1 MQLKKNEMKIIQLL
15 LASDNYISSYEI
27 ANSTGI
33 SRRRVRDEMKNVK
46 DILASLHLNLLSKPS
61 QGYYI
66 EGKSSQD
73 LTELQSIINKK
84 ERNDDSLIPSLPD
97 ERSNYILSRLI
108 NSKEYIKLETLADE
122 LLVSRATI
130 ANDLVSIKNEF
141 KKYGLKFNQKPNYGI
156 YISGPETGKRK
167 CLVDG
172 IFKSLNI
179 SDMYFDF
186 LDTYFNSPDY
196 EIIQILKEY
205 AIFISDISLIDFLI
219 SFSISAA
226 RISCGYLINQ
236 KTEDFEK
243 YQNQTEYFVAQKL
256 ALYAKEHLD
265 VEFDEYEIQN
275 ITIQLICKRS
285 TKGLTFIKNQNIIN
299 LQNEILDKIKEKT
312 LITFNDKHFNKVFPL
327 YLKYTL
333 IRQKY
338 GEKIR
343 TPLYEDIQY
352 DYPLPYYLAQ
362 IVSNVIKKHTKISL
376 SRSEIT
382 NFTILFNNTINNKK
396 YSQKKVLLINCMSE
410 SIKTFINHFVEKE
423 LYDQLVITKSIHY
436 YEIEEQNL
444 EQYDLIIS
452 TAPIHHQLPIPVIS
466 INYIMTQDDIIRI
479 KSYLSYL
486 FNDEQLLYY
495 FHPNFYQTH
504 IQVKTL
510 KGLATSF
517 YQSLK
522 TVYRLN
528 NSKKNDIMNK
538 NICSIHTFENQIG
551 LLRLSRPLN
560 SNNIISII
568 VLEEPMT
575 IENQTFKIA
584 ILFSCADN
592 QNVMYNTLFSTLKNI
607 SENKED
613 LDKLSSHISY
623 TEFLSIL
630 LKINKIKKK
639 KMNFFA
645 DIYIERRLNICTVRK

>member
-27 ANSTGI
+27 ANSTDI

-46 DILASLHLNLLSKPS
+46 DILESLHLNLLSKPS

-73 LTELQSIINKK
+73 LTELQSIINKN
-84 ERNDDSLIPSLPD
+84 ERDDDSLIPSLPD

-108 NSKEYIKLETLADE
+108 NNKDYMKLETLADE

-130 ANDLVSIKNEF
+130 ANDLVSIKKEF

-167 CLVDG
+167 CLVDSV
-172 IFKSLNI
+172 FKNLNV

-196 EIIQILKEY
+196 EIIQILSEY
-205 AIFISDISLIDFLI
+205 AISISDISLIDFLI

-226 RISCGYLINQ
+226 RISCGYLIGHQ
-236 KTEDFEK
+236 TEGFEK
-243 YQNQTEYFVAQKL
+243 YQNRTEYFVAKKL
-256 ALYAKEHLD
+256 ALYAREHFN

-285 TKGLTFIKNQNIIN
+285 TKGLTFIKDLNIIN

-312 LITFNDKHFNKVFPL
+312 LITFNDEHFNKVFPL
-327 YLKYTL
+327 YLKYIL

-352 DYPLPYYLAQ
+352 DYPLAYYLAQ
-362 IVSNVIKKHTKISL
+362 IVSQTIKKHTKTGI

-436 YEIEEQNL
+436 YEIEEQDLN
-444 EQYDLIIS
+444 QYDLIIS
-452 TAPIHHQLPIPVIS
+452 TASIHRQLPIPVIS

-486 FNDEQLLYY
+486 FNDEQMLYY

-504 IQVKTL
+504 VSVKTL
-510 KGLATSF
+510 KGLATNF
-517 YQSLK
+517 YQSIK

-528 NSKKNDIMNK
+528 DSKKNDIMNK

-568 VLEEPMT
+568 ILEEPMT

-613 LDKLSSHISY
+613 LDKLISHIPY

-630 LKINKIKKK
+630 LKNK
-639 KMNFFA
+639 
-645 DIYIERRLNICTVRK
+645 

>member
-33 SRRRVRDEMKNVK
+33 SRRRVRDEMRSVK
-46 DILASLHLNLLSKPS
+46 DILASLHLNLLSKAS

-66 EGKSSQD
+66 EGKSSQN
-73 LTELQSIINKK
+73 LTELQNIINNNI
-84 ERNDDSLIPSLPD
+84 RGDDSLIPTLPD
-97 ERSNYILSRLI
+97 ERSNYILERLI
-108 NSKEYIKLETLADE
+108 NSREFIKLETLADE
-122 LLVSRATI
+122 LVVSRATI

-141 KKYGLKFNQKPNYGI
+141 KKYGLKFNQKLNYGI

-167 CLVDG
+167 CLVDN
-172 IFKSLNI
+172 IFKNLNV

-196 EIIQILKEY
+196 EIIQILREY
-205 AIFISDISLIDFLI
+205 AISISDISLIDFLI

-226 RISCGYLINQ
+226 RISCGYLIGHQ
-236 KTEDFEK
+236 TEGFED
-243 YQNQTEYFVAQKL
+243 YQNRTEYFVAKKL
-256 ALYAKEHLD
+256 ALYAKEHFD

-285 TKGLTFIKNQNIIN
+285 TKGLTFIYNQDIID
-299 LQNEILDKIKEKT
+299 LQNEILDKIKKQT
-312 LITFNDKHFNKVFPL
+312 LITFDDEHFNKVFPL

-352 DYPLPYYLAQ
+352 DYPLSYYLAQ
-362 IVSNVIKKHTKISL
+362 IVSQVIKKHTKIPL

-382 NFTILFNNTINNKK
+382 NFTILFNNIINNKK
-396 YSQKKVLLINCMSE
+396 YSQKKVLLINCMGE
-410 SIKTFINHFVEKE
+410 SIKTFINHFIEKE

-436 YEIEEQNL
+436 YEIEEENL
-444 EQYDLIIS
+444 DQYDLILS
-452 TAPIHHQLPIPVIS
+452 TAPIHRQLPIPVIS
-466 INYIMTQDDIIRI
+466 VNYIMSQDDIIRI

-486 FNDEQLLYY
+486 FNDEQMLYY
-495 FHPNFYQTH
+495 FHPSFYQTH
-504 IQVKTL
+504 VPVKTL

-517 YQSLK
+517 YQSIK
-522 TVYRLN
+522 SVYHLN
-528 NSKKNDIMNK
+528 DSKKNDMMNK
-538 NICSIHTFENQIG
+538 NICSVHTFENQIG

-568 VLEEPMT
+568 VLEEPMKV
-575 IENQTFKIA
+575 ENQTFKIA

-613 LDKLSSHISY
+613 LDKLISHIPY

-630 LKINKIKKK
+630 LKNK
-639 KMNFFA
+639 
-645 DIYIERRLNICTVRK
+645 

>member
-1 MQLKKNEMKIIQLL
+1 MQLKKNEIKIIQLL

-33 SRRRVRDEMKNVK
+33 SRRRVRDEMKIVK
-46 DILASLHLNLLSKPS
+46 DILATLHLNLLSKPS

-73 LTELQSIINKK
+73 LTELQSIINKN
-84 ERNDDSLIPSLPD
+84 ERDDDSLIPSLPD
-97 ERSNYILSRLI
+97 ERSNYILGRLI
-108 NSKEYIKLETLADE
+108 NSREFIKLETLADE

-141 KKYGLKFNQKPNYGI
+141 KKYGLKFNQKLNYGI

-167 CLVDG
+167 CLVDN
-172 IFKSLNI
+172 IFKNLNI

-196 EIIQILKEY
+196 EIIQILREY
-205 AIFISDISLIDFLI
+205 AISISDISLIDFLI
-219 SFSISAA
+219 SFSISSA
-226 RISCGYLINQ
+226 RVSCGYLIEQ
-236 KTEDFEK
+236 ETEDF
-243 YQNQTEYFVAQKL
+243 QNFQNRTEYSAAKKL
-256 ALYAKEHLD
+256 ALYAKEHFD
-265 VEFDEYEIQN
+265 VEFSDYEIQN

-285 TKGLTFIKNQNIIN
+285 IKGLTFINDQNIID
-299 LQNEILDKIKEKT
+299 LKDEILNEIEKET
-312 LITFNDKHFNKVFPL
+312 LITFEDDHFEKVFPL
-327 YLKYTL
+327 CLKYTL

-352 DYPLPYYLAQ
+352 DYPLSYYLSQ
-362 IVSNVIKKHTKISL
+362 IVSQVIKKHTKTSL

-410 SIKTFINHFVEKE
+410 SIKTFIDHFVEKE
-423 LYDQLVITKSIHY
+423 LYNQLVITKSIHY
-436 YEIEEQNL
+436 YEIEEENL
-444 EQYDLIIS
+444 NQYDLILS
-452 TAPIHHQLPIPVIS
+452 TAPIHRQLPIPVIS
-466 INYIMTQDDIIRI
+466 VNYIMSQDDIIRI

-486 FNDEQLLYY
+486 FNDEQMLYY
-495 FHPNFYQTH
+495 FHPSFYKTH
-504 IQVKTL
+504 VPVKTL

-517 YQSLK
+517 YQSIK
-522 TVYRLN
+522 SVYRLN
-528 NSKKNDIMNK
+528 DSKKNDMMNK
-538 NICSIHTFENQIG
+538 NICSVHTFENQIG

-568 VLEEPMT
+568 VLEEPMKV
-575 IENQTFKIA
+575 ENQTFNIA

-613 LDKLSSHISY
+613 LDKLISHIPY

-630 LKINKIKKK
+630 LKNK
-639 KMNFFA
+639 
-645 DIYIERRLNICTVRK
+645 

>member
-27 ANSTGI
+27 ANSTDI

-46 DILASLHLNLLSKPS
+46 DILESLHLNLLSKPS

-73 LTELQSIINKK
+73 LTELQSIINKN
-84 ERNDDSLIPSLPD
+84 ERDDDSLIPSLPD

-108 NSKEYIKLETLADE
+108 NNEDYMKLETLADE

-167 CLVDG
+167 CLVDSV
-172 IFKSLNI
+172 FKNLNV

-196 EIIQILKEY
+196 EIIQILREY
-205 AIFISDISLIDFLI
+205 AISISDISLIDFLI

-236 KTEDFEK
+236 ETKDFEK
-243 YQNQTEYFVAQKL
+243 YQNRTEYFVAKKL
-256 ALYAKEHLD
+256 ALYAREHFN

-285 TKGLTFIKNQNIIN
+285 SKGLTFIKDLNIIN

-312 LITFNDKHFNKVFPL
+312 LITFNDEHFNKVFPL

-352 DYPLPYYLAQ
+352 DYPLAYYLAQ
-362 IVSNVIKKHTKISL
+362 IVSQTIKKHTKTGI

-436 YEIEEQNL
+436 YEIEEQDLN
-444 EQYDLIIS
+444 QYDLIIS
-452 TAPIHHQLPIPVIS
+452 TASIHRQLPIPVIS
-466 INYIMTQDDIIRI
+466 VNYIMTQDDIIRI

-486 FNDEQLLYY
+486 FNDEQMLYY

-504 IQVKTL
+504 VSVKTL
-510 KGLATSF
+510 KGLATNF
-517 YQSLK
+517 YQSIK

-528 NSKKNDIMNK
+528 DSKKNDIMNK

-568 VLEEPMT
+568 ILEEPMT

-607 SENKED
+607 SKNKED
-613 LDKLSSHISY
+613 LDNLISHPSY

-630 LKINKIKKK
+630 LKNK
-639 KMNFFA
+639 
-645 DIYIERRLNICTVRK
+645 

>member
-1 MQLKKNEMKIIQLL
+1 MQLKKNEIKIIQLL

-33 SRRRVRDEMKNVK
+33 SRRRVRDEMRSVK
-46 DILASLHLNLLSKPS
+46 DILASLHLNLLSKAS

-66 EGKSSQD
+66 EGKSSQN
-73 LTELQSIINKK
+73 LTELQNIINNNI
-84 ERNDDSLIPSLPD
+84 RGDDSLIPTLPD
-97 ERSNYILSRLI
+97 ERSNYILERLI
-108 NSKEYIKLETLADE
+108 NSREFIKLETLADE
-122 LLVSRATI
+122 LVVSRATI

-167 CLVDG
+167 CLVDN
-172 IFKSLNI
+172 IFKNLNV

-196 EIIQILKEY
+196 EIIQILREY
-205 AIFISDISLIDFLI
+205 AISISDISLIDFLI

-226 RISCGYLINQ
+226 RISCGYLIGHQ
-236 KTEDFEK
+236 TEGFED
-243 YQNQTEYFVAQKL
+243 YQNRTEYFVAKKL
-256 ALYAKEHLD
+256 ALYAKEHFD

-285 TKGLTFIKNQNIIN
+285 TKGLTFIYNQDIID
-299 LQNEILDKIKEKT
+299 LQNEILDKIKKQT
-312 LITFNDKHFNKVFPL
+312 LITFDDEHFNKVFPL

-352 DYPLPYYLAQ
+352 DYPLSYYLAQ
-362 IVSNVIKKHTKISL
+362 IVSQVIKKHTKIPL

-382 NFTILFNNTINNKK
+382 NFTILFNNIINNKK
-396 YSQKKVLLINCMSE
+396 YSQKKVLLINCMGE
-410 SIKTFINHFVEKE
+410 AIKTFINHFIEKE

-436 YEIEEQNL
+436 YEIEEENL
-444 EQYDLIIS
+444 DQYDLILS
-452 TAPIHHQLPIPVIS
+452 TAPIHRQLPIPVIS
-466 INYIMTQDDIIRI
+466 VNYIMSQDDIIRI

-486 FNDEQLLYY
+486 FNDEQMLYY
-495 FHPNFYQTH
+495 FHPSFYQTH
-504 IQVKTL
+504 VPVKTL

-517 YQSLK
+517 YQSIK
-522 TVYRLN
+522 SVYHLN
-528 NSKKNDIMNK
+528 DSKKNDMMNK
-538 NICSIHTFENQIG
+538 NICSVHTFENQIG

-568 VLEEPMT
+568 VLEEPMKV
-575 IENQTFKIA
+575 ENQTFKIA

-613 LDKLSSHISY
+613 LDKLISHIPY

-630 LKINKIKKK
+630 LKNKR
-639 KMNFFA
+639 FF
-645 DIYIERRLNICTVRK
+645 

>member
-27 ANSTGI
+27 ANSTDI

-46 DILASLHLNLLSKPS
+46 DILESLHLNLLSKPS

-73 LTELQSIINKK
+73 LTELQSIINKN
-84 ERNDDSLIPSLPD
+84 ERDDDSLIPSLPD

-108 NSKEYIKLETLADE
+108 NNKDYMKLETLADE

-130 ANDLVSIKNEF
+130 ANDLVSIKKEF

-167 CLVDG
+167 CLVDSV
-172 IFKSLNI
+172 FKNLNV

-196 EIIQILKEY
+196 EIIQILSEY
-205 AIFISDISLIDFLI
+205 AISISDISLIDFLI

-226 RISCGYLINQ
+226 RISCGYLIGHQ
-236 KTEDFEK
+236 TEGFEK
-243 YQNQTEYFVAQKL
+243 YQNRTEYFVAKKL
-256 ALYAKEHLD
+256 ALYAREHFN

-285 TKGLTFIKNQNIIN
+285 TKGLTFIKDLNIIN

-312 LITFNDKHFNKVFPL
+312 LITFNDEHFNKVFPL

-352 DYPLPYYLAQ
+352 DYPLAYYLAQ
-362 IVSNVIKKHTKISL
+362 IVSQTIKKHTKTGI

-436 YEIEEQNL
+436 YEIEEQDLN
-444 EQYDLIIS
+444 QYDLIIS
-452 TAPIHHQLPIPVIS
+452 TASIHRQLPIPVIS

-486 FNDEQLLYY
+486 FNDEQMLYY

-504 IQVKTL
+504 VSVKTL
-510 KGLATSF
+510 KGLATNF
-517 YQSLK
+517 YQSIK

-528 NSKKNDIMNK
+528 DSKKNDIMNK

-568 VLEEPMT
+568 ILEEPMT
-575 IENQTFKIA
+575 IEYQTFKIA

-613 LDKLSSHISY
+613 LDKLISHIPY

-630 LKINKIKKK
+630 LKNK
-639 KMNFFA
+639 
-645 DIYIERRLNICTVRK
+645 

>member
-1 MQLKKNEMKIIQLL
+1 MQLKKNEMRIIQLL

-27 ANSTGI
+27 ANSTDI

-73 LTELQSIINKK
+73 LTELQSIINKN
-84 ERNDDSLIPSLPD
+84 ERDDDSLIPSLPD

-108 NSKEYIKLETLADE
+108 NNKDYMKLETLADE

-167 CLVDG
+167 CLVDSV
-172 IFKSLNI
+172 FKNLNV

-196 EIIQILKEY
+196 EIIQILREY
-205 AIFISDISLIDFLI
+205 AISISDISLIDFLI

-236 KTEDFEK
+236 ETKDFEK
-243 YQNQTEYFVAQKL
+243 YQNRTEYFVAKKL
-256 ALYAKEHLD
+256 ALYAREHFN

-285 TKGLTFIKNQNIIN
+285 TKGLTFIKDLNIIN

-312 LITFNDKHFNKVFPL
+312 LITFNDEHFNKVFPL

-352 DYPLPYYLAQ
+352 DYPLAYYLAQ
-362 IVSNVIKKHTKISL
+362 IVSQTIKKHTKTGI

-436 YEIEEQNL
+436 YEIEEQDLN
-444 EQYDLIIS
+444 QYDLIIS
-452 TAPIHHQLPIPVIS
+452 TASIHRQLPIPVIS
-466 INYIMTQDDIIRI
+466 VNYIMTQDDIIRI

-486 FNDEQLLYY
+486 FNDEQMLYY

-504 IQVKTL
+504 VSVKTL
-510 KGLATSF
+510 KGLATNF
-517 YQSLK
+517 YQSIK

-528 NSKKNDIMNK
+528 DSKKNDIMNK

-568 VLEEPMT
+568 ILEEPMT

-607 SENKED
+607 SKNKED
-613 LDKLSSHISY
+613 LDNLISHPSY

-630 LKINKIKKK
+630 LKNK
-639 KMNFFA
+639 
-645 DIYIERRLNICTVRK
+645 

>member
-73 LTELQSIINKK
+73 LTELQSIINKN
-84 ERNDDSLIPSLPD
+84 ERDDDSLIPSLPD

-108 NSKEYIKLETLADE
+108 NNKDYMKLETLADE

-130 ANDLVSIKNEF
+130 ANDLVSIKKEF

-167 CLVDG
+167 CLVDS
-172 IFKSLNI
+172 IFKNLNV

-196 EIIQILKEY
+196 EIIQILREY
-205 AIFISDISLIDFLI
+205 AISISDISLIDFLI

-236 KTEDFEK
+236 ETEDFEK
-243 YQNQTEYFVAQKL
+243 YQNRTEYFVAKKL
-256 ALYAKEHLD
+256 ALYAREHFD
-265 VEFDEYEIQN
+265 VKFDEYEIQN

-285 TKGLTFIKNQNIIN
+285 TKGLTFIKDQNIIN

-312 LITFNDKHFNKVFPL
+312 LITFNDEHFNKVFPL

-352 DYPLPYYLAQ
+352 DYPLSYYLAQ
-362 IVSNVIKKHTKISL
+362 IVSQTIKKHTKTGI

-444 EQYDLIIS
+444 NQYDLIIS
-452 TAPIHHQLPIPVIS
+452 TAPIHRQLPIPVIS

-486 FNDEQLLYY
+486 FNDEQMLYY

-504 IQVKTL
+504 VSVKTL

-517 YQSLK
+517 YQSIK

-528 NSKKNDIMNK
+528 DSKKNDIMNK

-568 VLEEPMT
+568 VLEEPIT

-613 LDKLSSHISY
+613 LDKLASHISY

-630 LKINKIKKK
+630 LKNK
-639 KMNFFA
+639 
-645 DIYIERRLNICTVRK
+645 

>member
-1 MQLKKNEMKIIQLL
+1 MQLKKNEIKIIQLL

-33 SRRRVRDEMKNVK
+33 SRRRVRDEMRSVK
-46 DILASLHLNLLSKPS
+46 DILASLHLNLLSKAS

-66 EGKSSQD
+66 EGKSSQN
-73 LTELQSIINKK
+73 LTELQNIINNNI
-84 ERNDDSLIPSLPD
+84 RGDDSLIPTLPD
-97 ERSNYILSRLI
+97 ERSNYILERLI
-108 NSKEYIKLETLADE
+108 NSREFIKLETLADE
-122 LLVSRATI
+122 LVVSRAII

-156 YISGPETGKRK
+156 YIGGPETGKRK
-167 CLVDG
+167 CLVDN
-172 IFKSLNI
+172 IFKNLNV

-196 EIIQILKEY
+196 EIIQILREY
-205 AIFISDISLIDFLI
+205 AISISDISLIDFLI

-226 RISCGYLINQ
+226 RISCGYLIGHQ
-236 KTEDFEK
+236 TEGFED
-243 YQNQTEYFVAQKL
+243 YQNRTEYFVAKKL
-256 ALYAKEHLD
+256 ALYAKEHFD

-285 TKGLTFIKNQNIIN
+285 TKGLTFIYNQDIID
-299 LQNEILDKIKEKT
+299 LQNEILDKIKKQT
-312 LITFNDKHFNKVFPL
+312 LITFDDEHFNKVFPL

-352 DYPLPYYLAQ
+352 DYPLSYYLAQ
-362 IVSNVIKKHTKISL
+362 IVSQVIKKHTKIPL

-382 NFTILFNNTINNKK
+382 NFTILFNNIINNKK
-396 YSQKKVLLINCMSE
+396 YSQKKVLLINCMGE
-410 SIKTFINHFVEKE
+410 SIKTFINHFIEKE

-436 YEIEEQNL
+436 YEIEEENL
-444 EQYDLIIS
+444 DQYDLILS
-452 TAPIHHQLPIPVIS
+452 TAPIHRQLPIPVIS
-466 INYIMTQDDIIRI
+466 VNYIMSQDDIIRI

-486 FNDEQLLYY
+486 FNDEQMLYY
-495 FHPNFYQTH
+495 FHPSFYQTH
-504 IQVKTL
+504 VPVKTL

-517 YQSLK
+517 YQSIK
-522 TVYRLN
+522 SVYHLN
-528 NSKKNDIMNK
+528 DSKKNDMMNK
-538 NICSIHTFENQIG
+538 NICSVHTFENQIG

-568 VLEEPMT
+568 VLEEPMKV
-575 IENQTFKIA
+575 ENQTFKIA

-613 LDKLSSHISY
+613 LDKLISHIPY

-630 LKINKIKKK
+630 LKNK
-639 KMNFFA
+639 
-645 DIYIERRLNICTVRK
+645 

>member
-1 MQLKKNEMKIIQLL
+1 MQLKKNEMRIIQLL

-27 ANSTGI
+27 ANSTDI

-73 LTELQSIINKK
+73 LTELQSIINKN
-84 ERNDDSLIPSLPD
+84 ERDDDSLIPSLPD

-108 NSKEYIKLETLADE
+108 NNKDYMKLETLADE

-167 CLVDG
+167 CLVDSV
-172 IFKSLNI
+172 FKNLNV

-196 EIIQILKEY
+196 EIIQILREY
-205 AIFISDISLIDFLI
+205 AISISDISLIDFLI

-236 KTEDFEK
+236 ETKDFEK
-243 YQNQTEYFVAQKL
+243 YQNRTEYFVAKKL
-256 ALYAKEHLD
+256 ALYAREHFN

-285 TKGLTFIKNQNIIN
+285 TKGLTFIKDLNIIN

-312 LITFNDKHFNKVFPL
+312 LITFNDEHFNKVFPL

-352 DYPLPYYLAQ
+352 DYPLAYYLAQ
-362 IVSNVIKKHTKISL
+362 IVSQTIKKHTKTGI

-436 YEIEEQNL
+436 YEIEEQDLN
-444 EQYDLIIS
+444 QYDLIIS
-452 TAPIHHQLPIPVIS
+452 TASIHRQLPIPVIS
-466 INYIMTQDDIIRI
+466 VNYIMTQDDIIRI

-486 FNDEQLLYY
+486 FNDEQMLYY

-504 IQVKTL
+504 VSVKTL
-510 KGLATSF
+510 KGLATNF
-517 YQSLK
+517 YQSIK

-528 NSKKNDIMNK
+528 DSKKNDIMNK

-568 VLEEPMT
+568 ILEEPMT

-584 ILFSCADN
+584 ILFSCTDN

-607 SENKED
+607 SKNKED
-613 LDKLSSHISY
+613 LDNLISHPSY

-630 LKINKIKKK
+630 LKNK
-639 KMNFFA
+639 
-645 DIYIERRLNICTVRK
+645 

>member
-1 MQLKKNEMKIIQLL
+1 MQLKKNEIKIIQLL

-33 SRRRVRDEMKNVK
+33 SRRRVRDEMKIVK
-46 DILASLHLNLLSKPS
+46 DILATLHLNLLSKPS

-73 LTELQSIINKK
+73 LTELQSIINKN
-84 ERNDDSLIPSLPD
+84 ERDDDSLIPSLPD
-97 ERSNYILSRLI
+97 ERSNYILGRLI
-108 NSKEYIKLETLADE
+108 NSREFIKLETLADE

-167 CLVDG
+167 CLVDN
-172 IFKSLNI
+172 IFKNLNI

-186 LDTYFNSPDY
+186 LNTYFNSPDY
-196 EIIQILKEY
+196 EIIQILREY
-205 AIFISDISLIDFLI
+205 AISISDISLIDFLI

-226 RISCGYLINQ
+226 RISCGYLIGHQ
-236 KTEDFEK
+236 TEGFED
-243 YQNQTEYFVAQKL
+243 YQNRTEYFVAKKL
-256 ALYAKEHLD
+256 ALYAKEHFD

-275 ITIQLICKRS
+275 ITIQLICKRA
-285 TKGLTFIKNQNIIN
+285 TKGLTFIYNQDIID
-299 LQNEILDKIKEKT
+299 LQNEILDKIEKQT
-312 LITFNDKHFNKVFPL
+312 LITFEDDHFEKVFPL

-338 GEKIR
+338 GKKIR

-352 DYPLPYYLAQ
+352 DYPLSYYLAQ
-362 IVSNVIKKHTKISL
+362 IVSQVIKKHTKIPL

-410 SIKTFINHFVEKE
+410 SIKTFINHFIEKE

-436 YEIEEQNL
+436 YEIEEENL
-444 EQYDLIIS
+444 DQYDLILS
-452 TAPIHHQLPIPVIS
+452 TAPIHRQLPIPVIS
-466 INYIMTQDDIIRI
+466 VNYIMSQDDIIRI

-486 FNDEQLLYY
+486 FNDEQMLYY
-495 FHPNFYQTH
+495 FHPSFYKTH
-504 IQVKTL
+504 VPVKTL

-517 YQSLK
+517 YQSIK
-522 TVYRLN
+522 SVYRLN
-528 NSKKNDIMNK
+528 DSKKNDMMNK
-538 NICSIHTFENQIG
+538 NICSVHTFENQIG

-568 VLEEPMT
+568 VLEEPMKV
-575 IENQTFKIA
+575 ENQTFNIA

-613 LDKLSSHISY
+613 LDKLISHIPY

-630 LKINKIKKK
+630 LKNK
-639 KMNFFA
+639 
-645 DIYIERRLNICTVRK
+645 

>member
-1 MQLKKNEMKIIQLL
+1 MQLKKNEMRIIQLL

-27 ANSTGI
+27 ANSTDI

-73 LTELQSIINKK
+73 LTELQSIINKN
-84 ERNDDSLIPSLPD
+84 ERDDDSLIPSLPD

-108 NSKEYIKLETLADE
+108 NNKDYMKLETLADE

-167 CLVDG
+167 CLVDSV
-172 IFKSLNI
+172 FKNLNV

-196 EIIQILKEY
+196 EIIQILREY
-205 AIFISDISLIDFLI
+205 AISISDISLIDFLI

-236 KTEDFEK
+236 ETEDFEK
-243 YQNQTEYFVAQKL
+243 YQNRTEYFVAKKL
-256 ALYAKEHLD
+256 ALYAREHFN

-285 TKGLTFIKNQNIIN
+285 TKGLTFIKDLNIIN

-312 LITFNDKHFNKVFPL
+312 LITFNDEHFNKVFPL

-352 DYPLPYYLAQ
+352 DYPLAYYLAQ
-362 IVSNVIKKHTKISL
+362 IVSQTIKKHTKTGI

-436 YEIEEQNL
+436 YEIEEQDLN
-444 EQYDLIIS
+444 QYDLIIS
-452 TAPIHHQLPIPVIS
+452 TASIHRQLPIPVIS
-466 INYIMTQDDIIRI
+466 VNYIMTQDDIIRI

-486 FNDEQLLYY
+486 FNDEQMLYY

-504 IQVKTL
+504 VSVKTL
-510 KGLATSF
+510 KGLATNF
-517 YQSLK
+517 YQSIK

-528 NSKKNDIMNK
+528 DSKKNDIMNK

-568 VLEEPMT
+568 ILEEPMT

-607 SENKED
+607 SKNKED
-613 LDKLSSHISY
+613 LDNLISHPSY

-630 LKINKIKKK
+630 LKNK
-639 KMNFFA
+639 
-645 DIYIERRLNICTVRK
+645 

>member
-1 MQLKKNEMKIIQLL
+1 MQLKKNEIKIIQLL

-33 SRRRVRDEMKNVK
+33 SRRRVRDEMRSVK
-46 DILASLHLNLLSKPS
+46 DILASLHLNLLSKAS

-66 EGKSSQD
+66 EGKSSQN
-73 LTELQSIINKK
+73 LTELQNIINNNI
-84 ERNDDSLIPSLPD
+84 RGDDSLIPTLPD
-97 ERSNYILSRLI
+97 ERSNYILERLI
-108 NSKEYIKLETLADE
+108 NSREFIKLETLADE
-122 LLVSRATI
+122 LVVSRATI

-156 YISGPETGKRK
+156 YIGGPETGKRK
-167 CLVDG
+167 CLVDN
-172 IFKSLNI
+172 IFKNLNV

-196 EIIQILKEY
+196 EIIQILREY
-205 AIFISDISLIDFLI
+205 AISISDISLIDFLI

-226 RISCGYLINQ
+226 RISCGYLIGHQ
-236 KTEDFEK
+236 TEGFED
-243 YQNQTEYFVAQKL
+243 YQNRTEYFVAKKL
-256 ALYAKEHLD
+256 ALYAKEHFD

-285 TKGLTFIKNQNIIN
+285 TKGLTFIYNQDIID
-299 LQNEILDKIKEKT
+299 LQNEILDKIKKQT
-312 LITFNDKHFNKVFPL
+312 LITFDDEHFNKVFPL

-352 DYPLPYYLAQ
+352 DYPLSYYLAQ
-362 IVSNVIKKHTKISL
+362 IVSQVIKKHTKIPL

-382 NFTILFNNTINNKK
+382 NFTILFNNIINNKK
-396 YSQKKVLLINCMSE
+396 YSQKKVLLINCMGE
-410 SIKTFINHFVEKE
+410 SIKTFINHFIEKE

-436 YEIEEQNL
+436 YEIEEENL
-444 EQYDLIIS
+444 DQYDLILS
-452 TAPIHHQLPIPVIS
+452 TAPIHRQLPIPVIS
-466 INYIMTQDDIIRI
+466 VNYIMSQDDIIRI

-486 FNDEQLLYY
+486 FNDEQMLYY
-495 FHPNFYQTH
+495 FHPSFYQTH
-504 IQVKTL
+504 VPVKTL

-517 YQSLK
+517 YQSIK
-522 TVYRLN
+522 SVYHLN
-528 NSKKNDIMNK
+528 DSKKNDMMNK
-538 NICSIHTFENQIG
+538 NICSVHTFENQIG

-568 VLEEPMT
+568 VLEEPMKV
-575 IENQTFKIA
+575 ENQTFKIA

-613 LDKLSSHISY
+613 LDKLISHIPY

-630 LKINKIKKK
+630 LKNK
-639 KMNFFA
+639 
-645 DIYIERRLNICTVRK
+645 

>member
-27 ANSTGI
+27 ANSTDI

-46 DILASLHLNLLSKPS
+46 DILESLHLNLLSKPS

-73 LTELQSIINKK
+73 LTELQSIINKN
-84 ERNDDSLIPSLPD
+84 ERDDDSLIPSLPD

-108 NSKEYIKLETLADE
+108 NNKDYMKLETLADE

-130 ANDLVSIKNEF
+130 ANDLVSIKKEF

-167 CLVDG
+167 CLVDSV
-172 IFKSLNI
+172 FKHLNV

-196 EIIQILKEY
+196 EIIQILSEY
-205 AIFISDISLIDFLI
+205 AISISDISLIDFLI

-226 RISCGYLINQ
+226 RISCGYLIGHQ
-236 KTEDFEK
+236 TEGFEK
-243 YQNQTEYFVAQKL
+243 YQNRTEYFVAKKL
-256 ALYAKEHLD
+256 ALYAREHFN

-285 TKGLTFIKNQNIIN
+285 TKGLTFIKDLNIIN

-312 LITFNDKHFNKVFPL
+312 LITFNDEHFNKVFPL

-343 TPLYEDIQY
+343 TPLYEDIQC
-352 DYPLPYYLAQ
+352 DYPLAYYLAQ
-362 IVSNVIKKHTKISL
+362 IVSQTIKKHTKTGI

-436 YEIEEQNL
+436 YEIEEQDLN
-444 EQYDLIIS
+444 QYDLIIS
-452 TAPIHHQLPIPVIS
+452 TASIHRQLPIPVIS

-486 FNDEQLLYY
+486 FNDEQMLYY

-504 IQVKTL
+504 VSVKTL

-517 YQSLK
+517 YQSIK

-528 NSKKNDIMNK
+528 DSKKNDIMNK

-568 VLEEPMT
+568 ILEEPMT

-584 ILFSCADN
+584 ILFSCAGN

-607 SENKED
+607 SKNKED
-613 LDKLSSHISY
+613 LDNLIFHPSY

-630 LKINKIKKK
+630 LKNK
-639 KMNFFA
+639 
-645 DIYIERRLNICTVRK
+645 

>member
-33 SRRRVRDEMKNVK
+33 SRRRVRDEMRSVK
-46 DILASLHLNLLSKPS
+46 DILASLHLNLLSKAS

-66 EGKSSQD
+66 EGKSSQN
-73 LTELQSIINKK
+73 LTELQNIINNNI
-84 ERNDDSLIPSLPD
+84 RGDDSLIPTLPD
-97 ERSNYILSRLI
+97 ERSNYILERLI
-108 NSKEYIKLETLADE
+108 NSREFIKLETLADE
-122 LLVSRATI
+122 LVVSRATI

-167 CLVDG
+167 CLVDN
-172 IFKSLNI
+172 IFKNLNV

-196 EIIQILKEY
+196 EIIQILREY
-205 AIFISDISLIDFLI
+205 AISISDISLIDFLI

-226 RISCGYLINQ
+226 RISCGYLIGHQ
-236 KTEDFEK
+236 TEGFED
-243 YQNQTEYFVAQKL
+243 YQNRTEYFVAKKL
-256 ALYAKEHLD
+256 ALYAKEHFD

-285 TKGLTFIKNQNIIN
+285 TKGLTFIYNQDIID
-299 LQNEILDKIKEKT
+299 LQNEILDKIKKQT
-312 LITFNDKHFNKVFPL
+312 LITFDDEHFNKVFP
-327 YLKYTL
+327 L

-352 DYPLPYYLAQ
+352 DYPLSYYLAQ
-362 IVSNVIKKHTKISL
+362 IVSQVIKKHTKIPL

-382 NFTILFNNTINNKK
+382 NFTILFNNIINNKK
-396 YSQKKVLLINCMSE
+396 YSQKKVLLINCMGE
-410 SIKTFINHFVEKE
+410 SIKTFINHFIEKE

-436 YEIEEQNL
+436 YEIEEENL
-444 EQYDLIIS
+444 DQYDLILS
-452 TAPIHHQLPIPVIS
+452 TAPIHRQLPIPVIS
-466 INYIMTQDDIIRI
+466 VNYIMSQDDIIRI

-486 FNDEQLLYY
+486 FNDEQMLYY
-495 FHPNFYQTH
+495 FHPSFYQTH
-504 IQVKTL
+504 VPVKTL

-517 YQSLK
+517 YQSIK
-522 TVYRLN
+522 SVYHLN
-528 NSKKNDIMNK
+528 DSKKNDMMNK
-538 NICSIHTFENQIG
+538 NICSVHTFENQIG

-568 VLEEPMT
+568 VLEEPMKV
-575 IENQTFKIA
+575 ENQTFKIA

-613 LDKLSSHISY
+613 LDKLISHIPY

-630 LKINKIKKK
+630 LKNK
-639 KMNFFA
+639 
-645 DIYIERRLNICTVRK
+645 

>member
-1 MQLKKNEMKIIQLL
+1 MQLKKNEIKIIQLL

-33 SRRRVRDEMKNVK
+33 SRRRVRDEMRSVK
-46 DILASLHLNLLSKPS
+46 DILASLHLNLLSKAS

-66 EGKSSQD
+66 EGKSSQN
-73 LTELQSIINKK
+73 LTELQNIINNNI
-84 ERNDDSLIPSLPD
+84 RGDDSLIPTLPD
-97 ERSNYILSRLI
+97 ERSNYILERLI
-108 NSKEYIKLETLADE
+108 NSREFIKLETLADE
-122 LLVSRATI
+122 LVVSRATI

-167 CLVDG
+167 CLVDN
-172 IFKSLNI
+172 IFKNLNV

-196 EIIQILKEY
+196 EIIQILREY
-205 AIFISDISLIDFLI
+205 AISISDISLIDFLI

-226 RISCGYLINQ
+226 RISCGYLIGHQ
-236 KTEDFEK
+236 TEGFEK
-243 YQNQTEYFVAQKL
+243 YQNRTEYFVAKKL
-256 ALYAKEHLD
+256 ALYAREHFN

-285 TKGLTFIKNQNIIN
+285 TKGLTFIKDLNIIN

-312 LITFNDKHFNKVFPL
+312 LITFNDEHFNKVFPL

-352 DYPLPYYLAQ
+352 DYPLAYYLAQ
-362 IVSNVIKKHTKISL
+362 IVSQTIKKHTKTGI

-436 YEIEEQNL
+436 YEIEEQDLN
-444 EQYDLIIS
+444 QYDLIIS
-452 TAPIHHQLPIPVIS
+452 TASIHRQLPIPVIS

-486 FNDEQLLYY
+486 FNDEQMLYY

-504 IQVKTL
+504 VSVKTL

-517 YQSLK
+517 YQSIK

-528 NSKKNDIMNK
+528 DSKKNDIMNK

-568 VLEEPMT
+568 ILEEPMT

-584 ILFSCADN
+584 ILFSCAGN

-607 SENKED
+607 SKNKED
-613 LDKLSSHISY
+613 LDNLIFHPSY

-630 LKINKIKKK
+630 LKNK
-639 KMNFFA
+639 
-645 DIYIERRLNICTVRK
+645 

>member
-33 SRRRVRDEMKNVK
+33 SRRRVRDEMRSVK
-46 DILASLHLNLLSKPS
+46 DILASLHLNLLSKAS

-66 EGKSSQD
+66 EGKSSQN
-73 LTELQSIINKK
+73 LAELQYIINNNI
-84 ERNDDSLIPSLPD
+84 RGDDSLIPSLPD
-97 ERSNYILSRLI
+97 ERSNYILGRLI
-108 NSKEYIKLETLADE
+108 NSREFIKLETLADE

-156 YISGPETGKRK
+156 YIGGPETGKRK
-167 CLVDG
+167 CLVDN
-172 IFKSLNI
+172 IFKNLNV

-196 EIIQILKEY
+196 EIIQILREY
-205 AIFISDISLIDFLI
+205 AISISDISLIDFLI

-226 RISCGYLINQ
+226 RISCGYLIGHQ
-236 KTEDFEK
+236 TEGFED
-243 YQNQTEYFVAQKL
+243 YQNRTEYFVAKKL
-256 ALYAKEHLD
+256 ALYAKEHFD

-275 ITIQLICKRS
+275 ITIQLICKRA
-285 TKGLTFIKNQNIIN
+285 TKGLTFIYNQDIID
-299 LQNEILDKIKEKT
+299 LQNEILDKIKKQT
-312 LITFNDKHFNKVFPL
+312 LITFDDEHFNKVFPL
-327 YLKYTL
+327 YLNYTL

-352 DYPLPYYLAQ
+352 DYPLSYYLAQ
-362 IVSNVIKKHTKISL
+362 IVSQVIKKHTKIPL

-382 NFTILFNNTINNKK
+382 NFTILFNNIINNKK
-396 YSQKKVLLINCMSE
+396 YSQKKVLLINCMGE
-410 SIKTFINHFVEKE
+410 SIKTFINHFIEKE

-436 YEIEEQNL
+436 YEIEEENL
-444 EQYDLIIS
+444 DQYDLILS
-452 TAPIHHQLPIPVIS
+452 TAPIHRQLPIPVIS
-466 INYIMTQDDIIRI
+466 VNYIMSQDDIIRI

-486 FNDEQLLYY
+486 FNDEQMLYY
-495 FHPNFYQTH
+495 FHPSFYQTH
-504 IQVKTL
+504 VPVKTL

-517 YQSLK
+517 YQSIK
-522 TVYRLN
+522 SVYHLN
-528 NSKKNDIMNK
+528 DSKKNDMMNK
-538 NICSIHTFENQIG
+538 NICSVHTFENQIG

-568 VLEEPMT
+568 VLEEPMKV
-575 IENQTFKIA
+575 ENQTFKIA

-613 LDKLSSHISY
+613 LDKLISHIPY
-623 TEFLSIL
+623 TEFLSII
-630 LKINKIKKK
+630 LKNK
-639 KMNFFA
+639 
-645 DIYIERRLNICTVRK
+645 

>member
-27 ANSTGI
+27 ANSTDI
-33 SRRRVRDEMKNVK
+33 SRRRVRYEMKNVK
-46 DILASLHLNLLSKPS
+46 DILESLHLNLLSKPS

-73 LTELQSIINKK
+73 LTELQSIINKN
-84 ERNDDSLIPSLPD
+84 ERDDDSLIPSLPD

-108 NSKEYIKLETLADE
+108 NNKDYMKLETLADE

-167 CLVDG
+167 CLVDSV
-172 IFKSLNI
+172 FKNLNV

-196 EIIQILKEY
+196 EIIQILREY
-205 AIFISDISLIDFLI
+205 AISISDISLIDFLI

-236 KTEDFEK
+236 ETKDFEK
-243 YQNQTEYFVAQKL
+243 YQNRTEYFVAKKL
-256 ALYAKEHLD
+256 ALYAREHFN

-285 TKGLTFIKNQNIIN
+285 SKGLTFIKDLNIIN

-312 LITFNDKHFNKVFPL
+312 LITFNDEHFNKVFPL

-352 DYPLPYYLAQ
+352 DYPLAYYLAQ
-362 IVSNVIKKHTKISL
+362 IVSQTIKKHTKTGI

-436 YEIEEQNL
+436 YEIEEQDLN
-444 EQYDLIIS
+444 QYDLIIS
-452 TAPIHHQLPIPVIS
+452 TASIHRQLPIPVIS
-466 INYIMTQDDIIRI
+466 VNYIMTQDDIIRI

-486 FNDEQLLYY
+486 FNDEQMLYY

-504 IQVKTL
+504 VSVKTL
-510 KGLATSF
+510 KGLATNF
-517 YQSLK
+517 YQSIK

-528 NSKKNDIMNK
+528 DSKKNDIMNK

-568 VLEEPMT
+568 ILEEPMT

-607 SENKED
+607 SKNKED
-613 LDKLSSHISY
+613 LDNLISHPSY

-630 LKINKIKKK
+630 LKNK
-639 KMNFFA
+639 
-645 DIYIERRLNICTVRK
+645 

>member
-27 ANSTGI
+27 ANSTDI

-46 DILASLHLNLLSKPS
+46 DILESLHLNLLSKPS

-73 LTELQSIINKK
+73 LTELQSIINKN
-84 ERNDDSLIPSLPD
+84 ERDDDSLIPSLPD

-108 NSKEYIKLETLADE
+108 NNKDYMKLETLADE

-167 CLVDG
+167 CLVDSV
-172 IFKSLNI
+172 FKNLNV

-186 LDTYFNSPDY
+186 LDTYFNSHDY
-196 EIIQILKEY
+196 EIIQILREY
-205 AIFISDISLIDFLI
+205 AISISDISLIDFLI

-236 KTEDFEK
+236 ETKDFEK
-243 YQNQTEYFVAQKL
+243 YQNRTEYFVAKKL
-256 ALYAKEHLD
+256 ALYAREHFN

-285 TKGLTFIKNQNIIN
+285 SKGLTFIKDLNIIN

-312 LITFNDKHFNKVFPL
+312 LITFNDEHFNKVFPL

-352 DYPLPYYLAQ
+352 DYPLAYYLAQ
-362 IVSNVIKKHTKISL
+362 IVSQTIKKHTKTGI

-436 YEIEEQNL
+436 YEIEEQDLN
-444 EQYDLIIS
+444 QYDLIIS
-452 TAPIHHQLPIPVIS
+452 TASIHRQLPIPVIS
-466 INYIMTQDDIIRI
+466 VNYIMTQDDIIRI

-486 FNDEQLLYY
+486 FNDEQMLYY

-504 IQVKTL
+504 VSVKTL
-510 KGLATSF
+510 KGLATNF
-517 YQSLK
+517 YQSIK

-528 NSKKNDIMNK
+528 DSKKNDIMNK

-568 VLEEPMT
+568 ILEEPMT

-607 SENKED
+607 SKNKED
-613 LDKLSSHISY
+613 LDNLISHPSY

-630 LKINKIKKK
+630 LKNK
-639 KMNFFA
+639 
-645 DIYIERRLNICTVRK
+645 

>member
-27 ANSTGI
+27 ANSTDI

-46 DILASLHLNLLSKPS
+46 DILESLHLNLLSKPS

-73 LTELQSIINKK
+73 LTELQSIINKN
-84 ERNDDSLIPSLPD
+84 ERDDDSLIPSLPD

-108 NSKEYIKLETLADE
+108 NNKDYMKLETLADE

-130 ANDLVSIKNEF
+130 ANDLVSIKKEF

-167 CLVDG
+167 CLVDSV
-172 IFKSLNI
+172 FKNLNV

-196 EIIQILKEY
+196 EIIQILSEY
-205 AIFISDISLIDFLI
+205 AISISDISLIDFLI

-226 RISCGYLINQ
+226 RISCGYLIGHQ
-236 KTEDFEK
+236 TEGFEK
-243 YQNQTEYFVAQKL
+243 YQNRTEYFVAKKL
-256 ALYAKEHLD
+256 ALYAREHFN

-285 TKGLTFIKNQNIIN
+285 TKGLTFIKDLNIIN

-312 LITFNDKHFNKVFPL
+312 LITFNDEHFNKVFPL

-352 DYPLPYYLAQ
+352 DYPLAYYLAQ
-362 IVSNVIKKHTKISL
+362 IVSQTIKKHTKTGI

-436 YEIEEQNL
+436 YEIEEQDLN
-444 EQYDLIIS
+444 QYDLIIS
-452 TAPIHHQLPIPVIS
+452 TASIHRQLPIPVIS

-486 FNDEQLLYY
+486 FNDEQMLYY

-504 IQVKTL
+504 VSVKTL
-510 KGLATSF
+510 KGLATNF
-517 YQSLK
+517 YQSIK

-528 NSKKNDIMNK
+528 DSKKNDIMNK

-568 VLEEPMT
+568 ILEEPMT

-613 LDKLSSHISY
+613 LDKLISHIPY

-630 LKINKIKKK
+630 LKNK
-639 KMNFFA
+639 
-645 DIYIERRLNICTVRK
+645 

>member
-27 ANSTGI
+27 ANSTDI

-46 DILASLHLNLLSKPS
+46 DILESLHLNLLSKPS

-73 LTELQSIINKK
+73 LTELQSIINKN
-84 ERNDDSLIPSLPD
+84 ERDDDSLIPSLPD

-108 NSKEYIKLETLADE
+108 NNKDYMKLETLADE

-130 ANDLVSIKNEF
+130 ANDLVSIKKEF

-167 CLVDG
+167 CLVDSV
-172 IFKSLNI
+172 FKNLNV

-196 EIIQILKEY
+196 EIIQILSEY
-205 AIFISDISLIDFLI
+205 AISISDISLIDFLI

-226 RISCGYLINQ
+226 RISCGYLIGHQ
-236 KTEDFEK
+236 TEGFEK
-243 YQNQTEYFVAQKL
+243 YQNRTEYFVAKKL
-256 ALYAKEHLD
+256 ALYARERFN

-285 TKGLTFIKNQNIIN
+285 TKGLTFIKDLNIIN

-312 LITFNDKHFNKVFPL
+312 LITFNDEHFNKVFPL

-352 DYPLPYYLAQ
+352 DYPLAYYLAQ
-362 IVSNVIKKHTKISL
+362 IVSQTIKKHTKTGI

-436 YEIEEQNL
+436 YEIEEQDLN
-444 EQYDLIIS
+444 QYDLIIS
-452 TAPIHHQLPIPVIS
+452 TASIHRQLPIPVIS

-486 FNDEQLLYY
+486 FNDEQMLYY

-504 IQVKTL
+504 VSVKTL

-517 YQSLK
+517 YQSIK

-528 NSKKNDIMNK
+528 DSKKNDIMNK

-568 VLEEPMT
+568 ILEEPMT

-584 ILFSCADN
+584 ILFSCAGN

-607 SENKED
+607 SKNKED
-613 LDKLSSHISY
+613 LDNLIFHPSY

-630 LKINKIKKK
+630 LKNK
-639 KMNFFA
+639 
-645 DIYIERRLNICTVRK
+645 

>member
-1 MQLKKNEMKIIQLL
+1 MQLKKNEMRIIQLL

-27 ANSTGI
+27 ANSTDI

-73 LTELQSIINKK
+73 LTELQSIINKN
-84 ERNDDSLIPSLPD
+84 ERDDDSLIPSLPD

-108 NSKEYIKLETLADE
+108 NNKDYMKLETLADE

-167 CLVDG
+167 CLVDSV
-172 IFKSLNI
+172 FKNLNV

-196 EIIQILKEY
+196 EIIQILREY
-205 AIFISDISLIDFLI
+205 AISISDISLIDFLI

-236 KTEDFEK
+236 ETEDFEK
-243 YQNQTEYFVAQKL
+243 YQNRTEYFVAKKL
-256 ALYAKEHLD
+256 ALYAREHFN

-285 TKGLTFIKNQNIIN
+285 TKGLTFIKDLNIIN

-312 LITFNDKHFNKVFPL
+312 LITFNDEHFNKVFPL

-352 DYPLPYYLAQ
+352 DYPLAYYLAQ
-362 IVSNVIKKHTKISL
+362 IVSQTIKKHTKTGI

-436 YEIEEQNL
+436 YEIEEQDLN
-444 EQYDLIIS
+444 QYDLIIS
-452 TAPIHHQLPIPVIS
+452 TASIHRQLPIPVIS

-486 FNDEQLLYY
+486 FNDEQMLYY

-504 IQVKTL
+504 VSVKTL
-510 KGLATSF
+510 KGLATNF
-517 YQSLK
+517 YQSIK

-528 NSKKNDIMNK
+528 DSKKNDIMNK

-568 VLEEPMT
+568 ILEEPMT

-607 SENKED
+607 SKNKED
-613 LDKLSSHISY
+613 LDNLISHPSY

-630 LKINKIKKK
+630 LKNK
-639 KMNFFA
+639 
-645 DIYIERRLNICTVRK
+645 

>member
-73 LTELQSIINKK
+73 LTELQSIINKN
-84 ERNDDSLIPSLPD
+84 ERDDDSLIPSLPD

-108 NSKEYIKLETLADE
+108 NNKDYTKLETLADE

-130 ANDLVSIKNEF
+130 ANDLVSIKKEF

-156 YISGPETGKRK
+156 YISGHETGKRK
-167 CLVDG
+167 CLVDS
-172 IFKSLNI
+172 IFKNLNV

-196 EIIQILKEY
+196 EIIQILREY
-205 AIFISDISLIDFLI
+205 AISISDISLIDFLI

-236 KTEDFEK
+236 ETEDFEK
-243 YQNQTEYFVAQKL
+243 YQNRTEYFVAKKL
-256 ALYAKEHLD
+256 ALYAREHFD
-265 VEFDEYEIQN
+265 VKFDEYEIQN

-285 TKGLTFIKNQNIIN
+285 TKGLTFIKDQNIIN

-312 LITFNDKHFNKVFPL
+312 LITFNDEHFNKVFPL

-352 DYPLPYYLAQ
+352 DYPLSYYLAQ
-362 IVSNVIKKHTKISL
+362 IVSQTIKKHTKTGI

-444 EQYDLIIS
+444 NQYDLIIS
-452 TAPIHHQLPIPVIS
+452 TAPIHRQLPIPVIS

-486 FNDEQLLYY
+486 FNDEQMLYY

-504 IQVKTL
+504 VQVKTL

-517 YQSLK
+517 YQSIK

-528 NSKKNDIMNK
+528 DSKKNDIMNK

-568 VLEEPMT
+568 ILEEPMT

-607 SENKED
+607 SENNED
-613 LDKLSSHISY
+613 LDNLISHPSY

-630 LKINKIKKK
+630 LKNK
-639 KMNFFA
+639 
-645 DIYIERRLNICTVRK
+645 LN

>member
-27 ANSTGI
+27 ANSTDI

-46 DILASLHLNLLSKPS
+46 DILESLHLNLLSKPS

-73 LTELQSIINKK
+73 LTELQSIINKN
-84 ERNDDSLIPSLPD
+84 ERDDDSLIPSLPD

-108 NSKEYIKLETLADE
+108 NNKDYMKLETLADE

-167 CLVDG
+167 CLVDSV
-172 IFKSLNI
+172 FKNLNV

-196 EIIQILKEY
+196 EIIQILREY
-205 AIFISDISLIDFLI
+205 AISISDISLIDFLI

-236 KTEDFEK
+236 ETKDFEK
-243 YQNQTEYFVAQKL
+243 YQNRTEYFVAKKL
-256 ALYAKEHLD
+256 ALYAREHFN

-285 TKGLTFIKNQNIIN
+285 SKGLTFIKDLNIIN

-312 LITFNDKHFNKVFPL
+312 LITFNDEHFNKVFPL

-352 DYPLPYYLAQ
+352 DYPLAYYLAQ
-362 IVSNVIKKHTKISL
+362 IVSQTIKKHTKTGI

-436 YEIEEQNL
+436 YEIEEQDLN
-444 EQYDLIIS
+444 QYDLIIS
-452 TAPIHHQLPIPVIS
+452 TASIHRQLPIPVIS
-466 INYIMTQDDIIRI
+466 VNYIMTQDDIIRI

-486 FNDEQLLYY
+486 FNDEQMLYY

-504 IQVKTL
+504 VSVKTL
-510 KGLATSF
+510 KGLATNF
-517 YQSLK
+517 YQSIK

-528 NSKKNDIMNK
+528 DSKKNDIMNK

-568 VLEEPMT
+568 ILEEPMT

-607 SENKED
+607 SKNKED
-613 LDKLSSHISY
+613 LDNLISHPSY

-630 LKINKIKKK
+630 LKNK
-639 KMNFFA
+639 
-645 DIYIERRLNICTVRK
+645 

>member
-27 ANSTGI
+27 ANSTDI

-46 DILASLHLNLLSKPS
+46 DILESLHLNLLSKPS

-73 LTELQSIINKK
+73 LTELQSIINKN
-84 ERNDDSLIPSLPD
+84 ERDDDSLIPSLPD

-108 NSKEYIKLETLADE
+108 NNKDYMKLETLADE

-130 ANDLVSIKNEF
+130 ANDLVSIKKEF

-167 CLVDG
+167 CLVDSV
-172 IFKSLNI
+172 FKNLNV

-196 EIIQILKEY
+196 EIIQILSEY
-205 AIFISDISLIDFLI
+205 AISISDISLIDFLI

-226 RISCGYLINQ
+226 RISCGYLIGHQ
-236 KTEDFEK
+236 TEGFEK
-243 YQNQTEYFVAQKL
+243 YRFRTEYFVAKKL
-256 ALYAKEHLD
+256 ALYAREHFN

-285 TKGLTFIKNQNIIN
+285 TKGLTFIKDLNIIN

-312 LITFNDKHFNKVFPL
+312 LITFNDEHFNKVFPL

-352 DYPLPYYLAQ
+352 DYPLAYYLAQ
-362 IVSNVIKKHTKISL
+362 IVSQTIKKHTKTGI

-436 YEIEEQNL
+436 YEIEEQDLN
-444 EQYDLIIS
+444 QYDLIIS
-452 TAPIHHQLPIPVIS
+452 TASIHRQLPIPVIS

-486 FNDEQLLYY
+486 FNDEQMLYY

-504 IQVKTL
+504 VSVKTL

-517 YQSLK
+517 YQSIK

-528 NSKKNDIMNK
+528 DSKKNDIMNK

-568 VLEEPMT
+568 ILEEPMT

-584 ILFSCADN
+584 ILFSCAGN

-607 SENKED
+607 SKNKED
-613 LDKLSSHISY
+613 LDNLIFHPSY

-630 LKINKIKKK
+630 LKNK
-639 KMNFFA
+639 
-645 DIYIERRLNICTVRK
+645 